1 MALARATDLDPPPEG
16 LPRHNACIMDGNGRW
31 AEAKGMS
38 RVDGHAAGERA
49 ILEFLD
55 AALECGIPWISL
67 FAFSTE
73 NWLRP
78 ASEVA
83 FLMEFN
89 RRVIDRHAEHFNSLG
104 IRVRYMGG
112 DDHRIP
118 RILWEQM
125 RGIEKLTADN
135 ERITLTMAFN
145 HGGRAELVEAVR
157 RMISAGISSRGVS
170 EQAISQSLPYPDM
183 PDPDLVIRTAGEH
196 RLSNFALWRCAYSE
210 LIFTKTLW
218 PDFSRQDFL
227 AALEEYCR
235 RKRTFGSIGAGSQ

>member
-1 MALARATDLDPPPEG
+1 MFDLDLPPEE
-16 LPRHNACIMDGNGRW
+16 LPRHIACIMDGNGRW

-38 RVDGHAAGERA
+38 RIDGHAAGERA

-55 AALECGIPWISL
+55 TALECGIPWISL

-78 ASEVA
+78 APEVA

-89 RRVIDRHAEHFNSLG
+89 RRVIDRHTERFNSLG
-104 IRVRYMGG
+104 VRVRYMGG

-118 RILWEQM
+118 RSLWSQM
-125 RGIEKLTADN
+125 RGIETLTAGN

-157 RMISAGISSRGVS
+157 RIISTRMSSLDVS
-170 EQAISQSLPYPDM
+170 EQLISQSLQYPDM
-183 PDPDLVIRTAGEH
+183 PDPDLVIRTAGEY
-196 RLSNFALWRCAYSE
+196 RLSNFALWRCAYAE
-210 LIFTKTLW
+210 LIFTRTLW
-218 PDFSRQDFL
+218 PDFSRQDFHT
-227 AALEEYCR
+227 ALGEYCR
-235 RKRTFGSIGAGSQ
+235 RKRTFGNIGAKSQ